1 MTEKESRELVQ
12 AVLHELNNPE
22 RHLSSICRDFDECGI
37 DCAIIGSL
45 AVRCHNYL
53 RYGDDID
60 LLVSK
65 ETFPKIDQLFIGHG
79 YSYRPGS
86 TQHLYCEFLGGKIPV
101 DIYVEGQQIEGG
113 LPLPDPKA
121 SRIHR
126 FSRWYANLPLLV
138 ALKIRAD
145 DLGDVFQLIEENE
158 LTEDFTDSLDLDV
171 REKFSEML
179 RGMETTV

>member
-1 MTEKESRELVQ
+1 M
-12 AVLHELNNPE
+12 
-22 RHLSSICRDFDECGI
+22 
-37 DCAIIGSL
+37 
-45 AVRCHNYL
+45 
-53 RYGDDID
+53 
-60 LLVSK
+60 
-65 ETFPKIDQLFIGHG
+65 
-79 YSYRPGS
+79 
-86 TQHLYCEFLGGKIPV
+86 